1 MAARN
6 AGWQNGEHFILPDE
20 SPAESGRTPR
30 SGASFKPHCVATG
43 INDFEGFPPFW
54 WQVPPTWEAKRGAAF
69 RPAGTRAPVANSSG
83 TSTTSRNAVGRSEW
97 FLHKARASSRSP
109 HFPVQRRDC
118 CGSTRD
124 LRRWWMGLPEIR
136 QRSSH
141 ATSLSDRPTA
151 GASASRS
158 TGACGDRRMT
168 RAGVPGPSRS
178 TIPRRYSA
186 E

>member
-1 MAARN
+1 MLAGKTESILFCRTKARQK
-6 AGWQNGEHFILPDE
+6 AEERLDPVPLLSRIVSQRVSTIL
-20 SPAESGRTPR
+20 
-30 SGASFKPHCVATG
+30 K
-43 INDFEGFPPFW
+43 GFPLFGGRS
-54 WQVPPTWEAKRGAAF
+54 TWEAKRGAAF

-83 TSTTSRNAVGRSEW
+83 PSTTSRNAVGRSEW

-124 LRRWWMGLPEIR
+124 LRRWCMGLPEIR
-136 QRSSH
+136 RRSSH

-178 TIPRRYSA
+178 IIPRRYSA